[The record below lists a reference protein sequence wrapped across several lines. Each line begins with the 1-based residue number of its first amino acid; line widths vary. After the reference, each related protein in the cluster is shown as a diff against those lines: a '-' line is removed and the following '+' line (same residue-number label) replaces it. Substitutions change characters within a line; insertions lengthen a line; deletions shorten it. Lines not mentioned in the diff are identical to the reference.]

1 MAIVAVYGESL
12 TFLDSL
18 SQVSCDVRCP
28 AVACRC
34 SGSNWTDD
42 QTMFFRVRL
51 MKATH
56 ARREVTQATSA
67 AAKPETF
74 TSPISPEGRAVRAT
88 QPTLYS
94 LLFLFGWLIISL
106 SVCSVNDVD
115 HPVPP
120 SAPTTIQNVVKCPLR
135 LSCCSRDRSRTTPIL
150 GHQRPSKMFHCGS
163 PENDHASDSLRG
175 TGY

>member
-1 MAIVAVYGESL
+1 MLYVH
-12 TFLDSL
+12 
-18 SQVSCDVRCP
+18 CP
-28 AVACRC
+28 AVAVVVDPT
-34 SGSNWTDD
+34 G
-42 QTMFFRVRL
+42 QTTRPMVFQSQID
-51 MKATH
+51 KEQH
-56 ARREVTQATSA
+56 AQRKVTQATSA

-74 TSPISPEGRAVRAT
+74 TSPISPEGRAVRTT
-88 QPTLYS
+88 QPILYS

-115 HPVPP
+115 HPVQP

-150 GHQRPSKMFHCGS
+150 GHQRTSKMFHCGS